1 MFRPCFPLAW
11 KQQRRV
17 LANQKC
23 TKERSKMVCCRCT
36 IRVTPKQ
43 QHRFRAKVSTT
54 QCSVSYG
61 DQATLLPVYPDVIFA
76 IYPQEMLWS
85 ACWSRTL
92 GRRSWI
98 NHSSGLGFWHSP
110 FFAGCLAP
118 LLLPALTILF
128 KRLGIGG
135 RKARTKRVLDVLTLF
150 SLSCELNHVYW
161 RQISE
166 IERKLF
172 LGCGCS
178 TIVFFCVCYS
188 FII

>member
-1 MFRPCFPLAW
+1 
-11 KQQRRV
+11 
-17 LANQKC
+17 
-23 TKERSKMVCCRCT
+23 MVCCRCT

-43 QHRFRAKVSTT
+43 QHHFRAKVSTT

-188 FII
+188 FIIQCCE